1 MHLLA
6 ITPGR
11 GFDPEAWGRVLEAGV
26 DGFLIREPQM
36 EARSLLEAARWCAGR
51 APEVELWVRGRLDVA
66 LAAGAGLH
74 LPERHPP
81 VPPGLARTSRPLH
94 AAKQF
99 RSRQDAVQLLVSPV
113 FPTPG
118 KGPGWG
124 VSALHAFLDGLEPP
138 LPRLLA
144 LGGVEASNAVA
155 LRHPR
160 LDGVAVIRA
169 LWDAPDPAGAAAALR
184 AAWA

>member
-6 ITPGR
+6 ITQGR
-11 GFDPEAWGRVLEAGV
+11 GFDPEAWARVLDAGV
-26 DGFLIREPQM
+26 DGFLIREPQL
-36 EARSLLEAARWCAGR
+36 EAKALLEAARWCRQHLPA
-51 APEVELWVRGRLDVA
+51 VDLWIRGRLDVA
-66 LAAGAGLH
+66 LAAGIGLH
-74 LPERHPP
+74 LPERHPE
-81 VPPGLARTSRPLH
+81 VPPGLLRQSRPLH
-94 AAKQF
+94 EPGQF
-99 RSRQDAVQLLVSPV
+99 PARAGADQLLLAPV
-113 FPTPG
+113 LPTPG

-144 LGGVEASNAVA
+144 LGGVEASNAAA

-169 LWDAPDPAGAAAALR
+169 LWDAPDPAEAAAALR

>member
-11 GFDPEAWGRVLEAGV
+11 GFHPEAWARVLEAGV
-26 DGFLIREPQM
+26 DGFLIREPAM
-36 EARSLLEAARWCAGR
+36 EARSLLQAARWCRER

-66 LAAGAGLH
+66 LAVGAGLH
-74 LPERHPP
+74 GPERYPP
-81 VPPGLARTSRPLH
+81 VPAGLARLSRPLH
-94 AAKQF
+94 AAEAAEA
-99 RSRQDAVQLLVSPV
+99 RRDAAQLLVSPV
-113 FPTPG
+113 YPSPG
-118 KGPGWG
+118 KGPPWG
-124 VSALHAFLDGLEPP
+124 VVRLHAFLDAFEAPG
-138 LPRLLA
+138 PRLLA
-144 LGGVEASNAVA
+144 LGGVEATNAAA

-169 LWDAPDPAGAAAALR
+169 LWDAPDPAVAAAALR